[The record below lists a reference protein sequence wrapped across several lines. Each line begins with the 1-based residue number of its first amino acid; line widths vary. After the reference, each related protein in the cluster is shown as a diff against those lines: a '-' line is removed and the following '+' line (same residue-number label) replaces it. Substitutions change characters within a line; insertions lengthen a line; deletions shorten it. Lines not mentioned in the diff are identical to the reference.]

1 MEKFRTLKKG
11 KRARKHGF
19 LHRTENRS
27 GQNVIKRRKAA
38 GRKKLT
44 I

>member
-19 LHRTENRS
+19 LHRSETNS
-27 GQNVIKRRKAA
+27 GKNVLKRRKAS

-44 I
+44 V